1 MRAFITLTIA
11 GLLAAASG
19 LATGGSLA
27 QGYPDRPIR
36 AIVPFP
42 PGGVADAV
50 ARIVGQ
56 KLGDRL
62 GRSIVIENRTGASG
76 TLGAA
81 VVAKSPPDGY
91 TLLMTTGD
99 FITMTPIMPPLSFDP
114 NKELIPVTMLAAA
127 PAILIANS
135 GSGMNSVRDVVE
147 AAKAR
152 PATLAYASPG
162 VGTTNQ
168 LAMEGMAIAA
178 GIKLLH
184 VPYRGGAPAAT
195 AVAAGDVP
203 IGCVTPSS
211 AEGLIQSGRVKV
223 VALMAKQRP
232 SYAPDWPT
240 LADAGMDIDAAL
252 WVGLFA
258 PAGTPAA
265 IVDRLDAEATGVLR
279 SAEMQRQLIS
289 VGADPSPIS
298 QAAFVERIKA
308 DAARYAVI
316 IQKTGLRPPTQ

>member
-11 GLLAAASG
+11 GLLVAASG

-27 QGYPDRPIR
+27 QSYPDRSIR

-135 GSGMNSVRDVVE
+135 GSGMNSVRDIVE

-289 VGADPSPIS
+289 VGTDPSPIS

>member
-1 MRAFITLTIA
+1 MRAFIRLTIA
-11 GLLAAASG
+11 SLLAAGSVS
-19 LATGGSLA
+19 ATGPSLA
-27 QGYPDRPIR
+27 QSYPDRPIR

-42 PGGVADAV
+42 AGGVADAV

-56 KLGDRL
+56 RLGDRL

-99 FITMTPIMPPLSFDP
+99 FVTMTPIMPPLSFDP
-114 NKELIPVTMLAAA
+114 DKELIPITMLAAA

-135 GSGMNSVRDVVE
+135 SSGMNSVRDIVE
-147 AAKAR
+147 AARAR
-152 PATLAYASPG
+152 PGTLAYSSPG

-168 LAMEGMAIAA
+168 LAMEGLAIAA

-211 AEGLIQSGRVKV
+211 GEGLIQSGKVKV

-232 SYAPDWPT
+232 SFAPDWPT

-265 IVDRLDAEATGVLR
+265 IVDRLDAEATSVLH
-279 SAEMQRQLIS
+279 STDMQRQLAAI
-289 VGADPSPIS
+289 GTDPSPIS
-298 QAAFVERIKA
+298 QAAFAERIKA
-308 DAARYAVI
+308 DAARYAAV
-316 IQKTGLRPPTQ
+316 IQKTGLRPPPQ

>member
-1 MRAFITLTIA
+1 MRGFIALTIA

-19 LATGGSLA
+19 LTTGASHA

-42 PGGVADAV
+42 AGGVADAV

-56 KLGDRL
+56 RLGERL
-62 GRSIVIENRTGASG
+62 GRSLVIENRTGASG

-91 TLLMTTGD
+91 TLLITTGD
-99 FITMTPIMPPLSFDP
+99 FITMPGIMPALSFDP
-114 NKELIPVTMLAAA
+114 SKELTPITMLAAA
-127 PAILIANS
+127 PAILVANS
-135 GSGMNSVRDVVE
+135 AAGMNSMKDIID
-147 AAKAR
+147 AARAR
-152 PATLAYASPG
+152 PGAIAYSSPG
-162 VGTTNQ
+162 VGTTNH

-178 GIKLLH
+178 GFRLLH
-184 VPYRGGAPAAT
+184 VPYRGGAPAAA

-223 VALMAKQRP
+223 VALMSRQRP
-232 SYAPDWPT
+232 SFALNWPT
-240 LADAGMDIDAAL
+240 LADAGIDIDAAL

-265 IVDRLDAEATGVLR
+265 IVDKLDAEATSLLR
-279 SAEMQRQLIS
+279 SADMQRQLNS
-289 VGADPSPIS
+289 VGTDAAAVS
-298 QAAFVERIKA
+298 QAAFSERIRA
-308 DAARYAVI
+308 EAARYAVI
-316 IQKTGLRPPTQ
+316 IQKTGLRSPPQ

>member
-11 GLLAAASG
+11 GLLVAASG

-135 GSGMNSVRDVVE
+135 GSGMNSVRDIVE

-195 AVAAGDVP
+195 AAAAGDVP

-258 PAGTPAA
+258 PAGTPAV
-265 IVDRLDAEATGVLR
+265 IVDRLDAEATAVLR
-279 SAEMQRQLIS
+279 SADMQRQLIS
-289 VGADPSPIS
+289 VGTDPSPIS

>member
-1 MRAFITLTIA
+1 MRAFIALTVASLHAAVLALPA
-11 GLLAAASG
+11 GPS
-19 LATGGSLA
+19 
-27 QGYPDRPIR
+27 R

-42 PGGVADAV
+42 AGGVADAV

-99 FITMTPIMPPLSFDP
+99 FMTMTGIMPPLSFDP
-114 NKELIPVTMLAAA
+114 SKELIPITMLAAA

-135 GSGMNSVRDVVE
+135 GSGMNSVRDIVE
-147 AAKAR
+147 AVRAR
-152 PATLAYASPG
+152 PAALAYSSPG
-162 VGTTNQ
+162 VGTTNH
-168 LAMEGMAIAA
+168 LAMEGLAIAA

-211 AEGLIQSGRVKV
+211 GEGLIQSGKVKV
-223 VALMAKQRP
+223 VALMARQRP
-232 SYAPDWPT
+232 SFAPDWPT
-240 LADAGMDIDAAL
+240 LADAGIDIDAAL

-258 PAGTPAA
+258 PGGTPAA
-265 IVDRLDAEATGVLR
+265 IIDRLDAEATGVLR
-279 SAEMQRQLIS
+279 SAEMERQLAAI
-289 VGADPSPIS
+289 GTDPSPIS
-298 QAAFVERIKA
+298 QAAFAERIKT
-308 DAARYAVI
+308 DAARYAVV
-316 IQKTGLRPPTQ
+316 IQKTGLRPPPQ

>member
-11 GLLAAASG
+11 GLLVAGAVSV
-19 LATGGSLA
+19 TCPA
-27 QGYPDRPIR
+27 QAQSYPDRPIR

-42 PGGVADAV
+42 AGGVADAV

-81 VVAKSPPDGY
+81 LVAKSPGDGY

-99 FITMTPIMPPLSFDP
+99 FMTMTPIMPPLSFDP
-114 NKELIPVTMLAAA
+114 YKELIPITMLAAA

-135 GSGMNSVRDVVE
+135 SSGMNSVRDIVE
-147 AAKAR
+147 AARAR
-152 PATLAYASPG
+152 PGTLAYSSPG

-168 LAMEGMAIAA
+168 LAMEGLAIAA

-184 VPYRGGAPAAT
+184 IPYRGGAPAAT

-211 AEGLIQSGRVKV
+211 GEGLIQSGRVRV
-223 VALMAKQRP
+223 IALMTKQRP
-232 SYAPDWPT
+232 SFAPDWPT

-258 PAGTPAA
+258 PSGTPAP
-265 IVDRLDAEATGVLR
+265 IINRLDAEATGVLR
-279 SAEMQRQLIS
+279 SAEMQKQLAAIGTDS
-289 VGADPSPIS
+289 SPIS
-298 QAAFVERIKA
+298 QAAFAQRIKA
-308 DAARYAVI
+308 DAARYAVVI
-316 IQKTGLRPPTQ
+316 EKTGLRPPPQ